1 MLGVSVLD
9 ERGVDRGQTVWRF
22 LLIPG
27 IRALRAPAHRWGDYG
42 WRALSAA

>member
-22 LLIPG
+22 LLIPSLG
-27 IRALRAPAHRWGDYG
+27 ALY
-42 WRALSAA
+42 ALTH